1 MEGIKENIRHITGRI
16 EAACKKAGR
25 NPQEV
30 QLLLATKTVEPERI
44 LQAFACGCTLIGEN
58 KVQELRDKHEALA
71 AVPHTAHF
79 IGHLQS
85 NKIKEVIQ
93 YADCIQSIDS
103 LELAEKVEHRLAHED
118 RTMDILIQVNTSSEE
133 SKFGCAPEEAEQL
146 VKAVSLFPHIKIKG
160 LMTIGLFSA
169 EEAKV
174 RECFRCLKNLQQRIT
189 AAAIPNVSAG
199 ILSMGMS
206 GDLEI
211 AIEEGATLLRVG
223 TAVFGERHYPDSHYW
238 NEKQPQ

>member
-1 MEGIKENIRHITGRI
+1 MIKENIRHIMERI

-25 NPQEV
+25 NPKEV

-44 LQAFACGCTLIGEN
+44 LQAFNCGCTLIGEN

-85 NKIKEVIQ
+85 NKIKEVVQ

-103 LELAEKVEHRLAHED
+103 IELAEKLEQRLAYEN
-118 RTMDILIQVNTSSEE
+118 RFMDILIQVNTSSEE
-133 SKFGCAPEEAEQL
+133 SKFGCAPEETESL
-146 VKAVSLFPHIKIKG
+146 IKAVSLLPHISIKG

-169 EEAKV
+169 EEEKV
-174 RECFRCLKNLQQRIT
+174 RECFRCLKQLQTRINQ
-189 AAAIPNVSAG
+189 AAIPNVSAH

-223 TAVFGERHYPDSHYW
+223 TAVFGERQYPDSHYW
-238 NEKQPQ
+238 HEKNF